1 MQIISCRYK
10 LKFALLGCMNY
21 SLVILNEGG
30 NDMSN
35 FEIATGKG
43 SVDIISTSYDRI
55 LSMPLALTEAPA
67 LNTIC
72 FAPDSLHDTYIEWT
86 WLETTADYAFLNRG
100 MVYLNQR
107 EAELRCTFDIK
118 LAEFI
123 K

>member
-1 MQIISCRYK
+1 MIELIIFNGDLMAWNKSEDK
-10 LKFALLGCMNY
+10 
-21 SLVILNEGG
+21 
-30 NDMSN
+30 
-35 FEIATGKG
+35 
-43 SVDIISTSYDRI
+43 I
-55 LSMPLALTEAPA
+55 LSAPLALTEAPA